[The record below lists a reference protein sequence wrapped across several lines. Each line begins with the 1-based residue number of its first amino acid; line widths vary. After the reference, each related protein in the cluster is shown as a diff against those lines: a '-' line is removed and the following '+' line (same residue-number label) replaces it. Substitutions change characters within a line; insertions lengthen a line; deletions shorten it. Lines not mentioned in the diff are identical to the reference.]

1 MSVLYLEGQVS
12 SCPGKGEGWGCC
24 RRSHEFETQGVLTS
38 TPLGYKPG
46 IGKIKLQRN
55 PSWHIPSPD
64 GSEMEQTLTG
74 LQRQHM
80 TSVCCQ
86 QIQGV
91 LAHTAEEKFGGDRQ
105 DRWLLNKRSG
115 CPLPIVNCQFH
126 GSMASSEQPSRA
138 AANQE
143 ERRGADNQ
151 ATGIL

>member
-1 MSVLYLEGQVS
+1 MSVLYLGGQVS
-12 SCPGKGEGWGCC
+12 SCPGNGEGWGCC

-46 IGKIKLQRN
+46 IKIQRN

-64 GSEMEQTLTG
+64 GSEMEQTLKG

-91 LAHTAEEKFGGDRQ
+91 LAHTAGEKLGG
-105 DRWLLNKRSG
+105 G
-115 CPLPIVNCQFH
+115 
-126 GSMASSEQPSRA
+126 
-138 AANQE
+138 
-143 ERRGADNQ
+143 
-151 ATGIL
+151 